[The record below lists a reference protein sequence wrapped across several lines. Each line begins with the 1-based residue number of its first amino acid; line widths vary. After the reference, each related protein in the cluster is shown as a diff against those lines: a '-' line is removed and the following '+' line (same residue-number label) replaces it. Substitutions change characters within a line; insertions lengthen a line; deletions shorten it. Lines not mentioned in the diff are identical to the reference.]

1 MSREKDIFNE
11 ISEIKKKLSLIDEF
25 RIGTLSK
32 QWNVCGNPS
41 CRCKDKNNPQK
52 HGPYNK
58 LSYTRKGKKGSEF
71 VKEENFESVSNEIA
85 VYKNFKFLTE
95 KWIDLCLELSNLRK
109 SKVK

>member
-1 MSREKDIFNE
+1 MRTEEAIFNE
-11 ISEIKKKLSLIDEF
+11 IQEVKKKLLEIDEF

-41 CRCKDKNNPQK
+41 CRCKDKNDPQK

-71 VKEENFESVSNEIA
+71 IKEENVKSISEGIST
-85 VYKNFKFLTE
+85 YKEFKSLTE
-95 KWIDLCLELSNLRK
+95 EWIDLCLELSNTRK
-109 SKVK
+109 KTS

>member
-1 MSREKDIFNE
+1 LE
-11 ISEIKKKLSLIDEF
+11 IDEF

-41 CRCKDKNNPQK
+41 CRGKDKNDPQK

-71 VKEENFESVSNEIA
+71 IKEENVQSISEGIST
-85 VYKNFKFLTE
+85 YKEFKSLTE
-95 KWIDLCLELSNLRK
+95 EWIDLCLELSNTRK
-109 SKVK
+109 KTI